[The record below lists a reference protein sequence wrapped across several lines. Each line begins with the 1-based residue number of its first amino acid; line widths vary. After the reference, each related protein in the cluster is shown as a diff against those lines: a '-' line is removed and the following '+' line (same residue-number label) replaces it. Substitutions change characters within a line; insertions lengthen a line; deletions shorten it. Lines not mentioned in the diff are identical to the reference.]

1 MKLLVSAAEAADILG
16 VSERKFH
23 ELRHDP
29 KFAATVKTVNLGPR
43 CNRFRVADLQAYV
56 DSLEP
61 VPPVSEP
68 AHLKGSRMPQTR
80 ELQAA

>member
-1 MKLLVSAAEAADILG
+1 MDRIRLLVSAAEAADILG

-29 KFAATVKTVNLGPR
+29 KFPAAVNLGPR
-43 CNRFRVADLQAYV
+43 CNRWRVAELQSYV

-61 VPPVSEP
+61 VPLVSEP
-68 AHLKGSRMPQTR
+68 AHLKGSRMPQAR